1 MRLDSEYDNYRT
13 DADKIN
19 ILKAIVLE
27 LHADYLRAS
36 VGIAD
41 ISHEADDHEADKI
54 SPFDVLHE
62 EECERIRERAEKAH
76 KLADAY
82 RMHWKEAVE
91 KMWKARRKASGLK

>member
-1 MRLDSEYDNYRT
+1 MRLDLEYDKHRT

-27 LHADYLRAS
+27 LHADYLRAH
-36 VGIAD
+36 VKIAD
-41 ISHEADDHEADKI
+41 INYEADDI

-62 EECERIRERAEKAH
+62 EECERIKERAEKAH